1 MVNAME
7 AWQNYLTMMEHKAQ
21 KLPGPARNLWWF
33 GVQYE
38 RIYYLGDFLWIHSL
52 LFSHPPKFFFSTN
65 LHICATSCCA
75 NNLPCCV
82 TSVLCKCVA
91 PTLHFAAS
99 PPRLPSPLSLFITS
113 LYFYPRSWSCI
124 FRLRPP
130 ISSIE
135 ILLVEIMSLIADI
148 FRLMM
153 MSLAG

>member
-1 MVNAME
+1 ME

-38 RIYYLGDFLWIHSL
+38 RIYYLGDFLWIHFL
-52 LFSHPPKFFFSTN
+52 LFSHPPSFFSTN

-99 PPRLPSPLSLFITS
+99 PPRPPSPLSLFITS
-113 LYFYPRSWSCI
+113 LYFCPARDPAYFDSARQFRPLRYFSLDDYVSCWI
-124 FRLRPP
+124 N
-130 ISSIE
+130 
-135 ILLVEIMSLIADI
+135 VLIW
-148 FRLMM
+148 
-153 MSLAG
+153 